1 MKIPLANLLLKHRRH
16 IAESGMNPLA
26 ERLSVKAFTLA
37 NSHPSLWKIGMNV
50 GAKVAKLAIR
60 DGKMPIQVGAIAEW
74 TKARDLPDAEGE
86 SFRSWFKNR

>member
-1 MKIPLANLLLKHRRH
+1 MAHLQTHPIVLSLL
-16 IAESGMNPLA
+16 
-26 ERLSVKAFTLA
+26 
-37 NSHPSLWKIGMNV
+37 NV